1 MRVNTFTVPF
11 AKIVGEDAHELDFGP
26 EDRVV
31 VRPLFGLS
39 KADIEAWVAR
49 IAEVEKAGTDKAI
62 GAEEM
67 ADRLIIDLLSAA
79 VIEWHLEGPEGPIGK
94 PGTPEALNA
103 LPGAIAGS
111 LYRFL
116 TTYRGE
122 APGNPTIPR

>member
-1 MRVNTFTVPF
+1 MRVRSFTVPF
-11 AKIVGEDAHELDFGP
+11 AKIVGEDAHELEFGP
-26 EDRVV
+26 DDRVV

-39 KADIEAWVAR
+39 KAEIETWAAR
-49 IAEVEKAGTDKAI
+49 IAEVEKAGTDKAE
-62 GAEEM
+62 GAEAM
-67 ADRLIIDLLSAA
+67 ADRLIIDLLSEG
-79 VIEWHLEGPEGPIGK
+79 ITDWHLDGPDGPIEK
-94 PGTPEALNA
+94 PGTPEALNN

>member
-1 MRVNTFTVPF
+1 MRVRSFTVPF
-11 AKIVGEDAHELDFGP
+11 AKIVGEDAHELEFGP
-26 EDRVV
+26 DDRVV

-39 KADIEAWVAR
+39 KTEIETWGAR
-49 IAEVEKAGTDKAI
+49 IAAVEKAGTDEADD
-62 GAEEM
+62 ALEL
-67 ADRLIIDLLSAA
+67 ADRLIVDLLTASLT
-79 VIEWHLEGPEGPIGK
+79 EWHLDGPDGPIEK

>member
-1 MRVNTFTVPF
+1 MRVRTFTVPF

-26 EDRVV
+26 EDRLV

-39 KADIEAWVAR
+39 KADIEAWAAR

-116 TTYRGE
+116 TSYRGE